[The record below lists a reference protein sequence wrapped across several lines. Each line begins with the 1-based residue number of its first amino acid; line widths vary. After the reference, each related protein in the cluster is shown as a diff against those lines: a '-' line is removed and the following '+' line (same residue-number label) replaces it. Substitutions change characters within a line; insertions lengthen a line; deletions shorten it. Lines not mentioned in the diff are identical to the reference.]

1 MSRNLCIL
9 YSYKADD
16 QALHKHGPSVDD
28 APLPHLL
35 PLGGEHITL
44 TGDDIRPQNKQ
55 V

>member
-1 MSRNLCIL
+1 MSRNLRIL

-16 QALHKHGPSVDD
+16 KALRKHGPSVDD

-35 PLGGEHITL
+35 PLGWEHITL
-44 TGDDIRPQNKQ
+44 TGDDIWPQNKQ